1 MLGDRN
7 VKFILNLSNNI
18 RKKILHSMLLMI
30 IDKVLAN
37 SNIT

>member
-1 MLGDRN
+1 MPGDRN
-7 VKFILNLSNNI
+7 VKFIPDLSNNI
-18 RKKILHSMLLMI
+18 RKKILLMI